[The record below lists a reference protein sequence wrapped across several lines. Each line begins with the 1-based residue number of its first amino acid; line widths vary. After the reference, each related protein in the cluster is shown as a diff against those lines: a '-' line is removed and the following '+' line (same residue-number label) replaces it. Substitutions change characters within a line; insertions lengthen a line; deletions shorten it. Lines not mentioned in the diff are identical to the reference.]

1 MGNRLDE
8 HVLADYEKFNALLA
22 DGNWA
27 EANNLVSQLNYSYPY
42 QTADLLSHLFRD
54 LPKHDNAETFV
65 QVAMNRFTHLH
76 TQYGSTDISW
86 WFDTYQYIISGLR
99 DHGFDLVPY
108 YANIYELLLTCA
120 YFEEVEQTNS
130 VIEDAINYLGDAH
143 PVIAKLHEWANQS
156 T

>member
-8 HVLADYEKFNALLA
+8 HVLADYETFNALLA
-22 DGNWA
+22 DGHWA

-42 QTADLLSHLFRD
+42 QIADLLSHLFRD
-54 LPKHDNAETFV
+54 LPKHDNAEKFV
-65 QVAMNRFTHLH
+65 QMAMNRFIHLH

-108 YANIYELLLTCA
+108 YAKIYELLLTCA
-120 YFEEVEQTNS
+120 YFEKVELANS
-130 VIEDAINYLGDAH
+130 VIEDAINHIGESH
-143 PVIAKLHEWANQS
+143 PVIEKLRAWAKKS
-156 T
+156 D